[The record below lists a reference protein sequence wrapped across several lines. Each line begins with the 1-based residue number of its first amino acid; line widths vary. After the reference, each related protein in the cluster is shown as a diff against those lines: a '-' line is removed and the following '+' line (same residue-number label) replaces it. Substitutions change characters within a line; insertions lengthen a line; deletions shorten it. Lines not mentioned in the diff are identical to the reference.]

1 MIEIFKLSLLLS
13 LSIIGALIIFG
24 FLIGKIESKSNELI
38 YSKLGKYGII
48 GTGIIGTTIHEFSHA
63 LLCKIFLHKITDIK
77 WFSLN
82 IEDRELGHV
91 NHTFNKNS
99 IYQRVGNFFIGV
111 APILVGSI
119 LLTLFYKIFLD
130 NSFNTILENINV
142 NSYLYLGKNFN
153 LIDFFK
159 LLLNQFILFLKSTF
173 TINNLSSISFWIF
186 LFIAIS
192 ISTHMSLS
200 KADLKNSLD
209 GIIFIFII
217 SVVISIVLVVFKIPE
232 TIILNR
238 LIVFNVFLIS
248 FLSIGIFFSLITL
261 IISKIISL
269 F

>member
-1 MIEIFKLSLLLS
+1 MLEILKLSLLLS
-13 LSIIGALIIFG
+13 LSIIGSFVIFG

-38 YSKLGKYGII
+38 YNSLGKYGII

-63 LLCKIFLHKITDIK
+63 LLCKIFFHKITDIK

-82 IEDRELGHV
+82 IDDRELGHV

-99 IYQRVGNFFIGV
+99 FYQRIGNFFIGV
-111 APILVGSI
+111 APILIGSI
-119 LLTLFYKIFLD
+119 ILTLFYKLFLS
-130 NSFNTILENINV
+130 NSFDTILKNINI
-142 NSYLYLGKNFN
+142 NSYLYLGNNFSI
-153 LIDFFK
+153 IDFFN

-173 TINNLSSISFWIF
+173 TINNISSISFWIF

-200 KADLKNSLD
+200 KADFKNSLD

-217 SVVISIVLVVFKIPE
+217 SFIISIVLVLFKIPE
-232 TIILNR
+232 TIILSR
-238 LIVFNVFLIS
+238 LIIFNVFLIS
-248 FLSIGIFFSLITL
+248 FLSIGIFFSLISL